1 MIKGKM
7 TFLCRK
13 AADIS
18 IFIKIVCLLNVIMF
32 VTVLLIST
40 IVVKNFT
47 ELAMDKEVAVADIK
61 IDVIANYM
69 NEKYNRIYS
78 ISNYIHSGSISGIMS
93 KINQETE
100 PVYHIEDIKYLDV
113 FFRAVSSAD
122 EDISDIIFCSKNG
135 GMYSYTKED
144 YPSVKPSYSFMTS
157 KNVREL
163 IEMKADI
170 RITSANTNEYAI
182 KERGEVLTYSG
193 IIYDTAKFPQ
203 KEMVGIYMINIPIE
217 RVHFGIQTD
226 SLDIKGYILV
236 LNKEQRIVFST
247 DKSRQS
253 GVYEKLDN
261 DKIYVNT
268 RAVGTSGLTVVY
280 TLDKKALFREIG
292 LVKQKIIW
300 FVIIFIFASLMI
312 SWMVSML
319 FKKRVGALILSMHKI
334 QKGDFEYRLDVRS
347 HDEIGVLSE
356 EFNKM
361 SQQLKTYID
370 QVYYSE
376 IERKNAELDALQTQI
391 NPHFLYNTLESIK
404 AAALE
409 EHAQNAAEMVR
420 LLGNLFRWSC
430 NTKDKIVILEDEIE
444 YVKTYFKLQSYRF
457 KEPFEIDIKVPDEL
471 LDYGIPQLILQP
483 VVENIIK
490 HGFTGQK
497 QKGLIGIHAKQK
509 DCGNIEIT
517 IFDNGNGMGEE
528 RLNQINEM
536 LDVDQEG
543 LKGGSIG
550 IKNVSRRL
558 QLIFGSSYRLEIQSI
573 LGMGTSVKVKIPAL
587 TKEEME
593 QIV

>member
-1 MIKGKM
+1 MIKGKI
-7 TFLCRK
+7 TFLYRK

-32 VTVLLIST
+32 VTVLSIST
-40 IVVKNFT
+40 IVVKNFS

-78 ISNYIHSGSISGIMS
+78 ISNYIHSGSIAGIMS
-93 KINQETE
+93 KINQEAD

-122 EDISDIIFCSKNG
+122 EDISDIILCSNNG
-135 GMYSYTKED
+135 GMYSYTKEG
-144 YPSVKPSYSFMTS
+144 YPSVKPSYSFMAS
-157 KNVREL
+157 KNAREL
-163 IEMKADI
+163 IKMKVDM

-182 KERGEVLTYSG
+182 KERGEVLTFLG
-193 IIYDTAKFPQ
+193 KIYDTAKFPQ
-203 KEMVGIYMINIPIE
+203 KEMVGIYMINIPID

-226 SLDIKGYILV
+226 SLDMKGYILV

-253 GVYEKLDN
+253 GVYEKPSN
-261 DKIYVNT
+261 DKIYANT

-300 FVIIFIFASLMI
+300 FVIIFILASLMI

-319 FKKRVGALILSMHKI
+319 FKKRVGALILYMHKI

-497 QKGLIGIHAKQK
+497 RKGLIGIHAKQK

-536 LDVDQEG
+536 LDVDKEG